1 MYKKY
6 APLVFLGVTAC
17 NTPPIEQNLPSIPKT
32 WSANNQKNLQFT
44 DPSKLKEWWKKFG
57 DENLNWLIKQTL
69 KDSPD
74 IHQAAARIDEARGL
88 QKTAFGGL
96 FPIISGSAN
105 VNRGKQLLL
114 GPMTGDSYDA
124 SFDASY
130 ELDLFGKNREAYS
143 AAEREM
149 LATIHDSDW
158 IKLSIIA
165 EVTRTYLSMRAA
177 EKQIDLAQHNLAIQK
192 DTLALVERQ
201 FKAGSASEFDVKR
214 TALQVHQ
221 STARIADYNR
231 QKEVYLLSLLTLTGL
246 TAESIKAH
254 LTDCKEIAGI
264 DLKAIVD
271 APASVI
277 ARRPD
282 INAANLRFIEATSL
296 RKSHLA
302 AFFPTI
308 SISSLFGLSQT
319 VLVPSTSVWNI
330 GGKTAVSLLDFG
342 RIQGQINAA
351 SAREVTAY
359 EAWRKAILQGLQDV
373 ETALINTARYE
384 EQRQALNFAKIN
396 AAKAVSLSQTRYRQG
411 DNSLLDVLD
420 AQRHLIETDQALI
433 DVESSYVIAIVA
445 LYKALGQY

>member
-1 MYKKY
+1 MDK
-6 APLVFLGVTAC
+6 
-17 NTPPIEQNLPSIPKT
+17 
-32 WSANNQKNLQFT
+32 
-44 DPSKLKEWWKKFG
+44 SKLKEWWKQFE
-57 DENLNWLIKQTL
+57 DENLNWLIEQTL
-69 KDSPD
+69 KESPD

-88 QKTAFGGL
+88 QKTAFGSL
-96 FPIISGSAN
+96 LPAISGSAD
-105 VNRGKQLLL
+105 VNRGKQLFLK
-114 GPMTGDSYDA
+114 PITGDSYDA

-130 ELDLFGKNREAYS
+130 EFDLFGKNREAFK
-143 AAEREM
+143 AAENEL
-149 LATIHDSDW
+149 LATLQDYDW

-165 EVTRTYLSMRAA
+165 EVIRTYISMRAA
-177 EKQIDLAQHNLAIQK
+177 EKQIVLAQHNLEIQK

-231 QKEVYLLSLLTLTGL
+231 QKEVYMLSLLTLTGL
-246 TAESIKAH
+246 TAELIKAH
-254 LTDCKEIAGI
+254 LTTCKEIPGI
-264 DLKAIVD
+264 DLKAIAD

-282 INAANLRFIEATSL
+282 ITAANLRFIEATSL
-296 RKSHLA
+296 RQSQLA
-302 AFFPTI
+302 AFFPTL
-308 SISSLFGLSQT
+308 SLSSLFGLSQT
-319 VLVPSTSVWNI
+319 VLVPSTTVWNI

-342 RIQGQINAA
+342 RIQGQIDAA

-373 ETALINTARYE
+373 ETALTNTARYE
-384 EQRQALNFAKIN
+384 EQRHALNLAKIN

-433 DVESSYVIAIVA
+433 EVENSYVIAIVA